1 MGVKQSPPREK
12 ERDCWK
18 WEPALSTNSVPT
30 RCQLSANMRLRGAFG
45 ALPAVLVLM
54 VHETLAED
62 LFTPSKCVST
72 IVSCCNPDQPVGQ
85 HPFRCLMR
93 ISLSTP
99 GIINPPSAGDSFEKH
114 KKTRSSLSSVPRC
127 FEVNECA
134 GLYWEGTNAC
144 SDRTVA
150 RAIAALGPN
159 EIETRV
165 AHVDDNKV
173 EIEFELRPVRRQ
185 QEKLNE
191 VDFQHQR
198 RPKPKKKSNNARRRP
213 NR

>member
-1 MGVKQSPPREK
+1 MGSQA
-12 ERDCWK
+12 
-18 WEPALSTNSVPT
+18 EPAEGERKRLLEVRTGT

-45 ALPAVLVLM
+45 ALPTVMVLM

-85 HPFRCLMR
+85 HPL
-93 ISLSTP
+93 
-99 GIINPPSAGDSFEKH
+99 
-114 KKTRSSLSSVPRC
+114 RC
-127 FEVNECA
+127 FEANECA

-150 RAIAALGPN
+150 RAIAALSPE

-173 EIEFELRPVRRQ
+173 EIEFERRPVQRQ
-185 QEKLNE
+185 PEKQNE
-191 VDFQHQR
+191 VETEQRR
-198 RPKPKKKSNNARRRP
+198 RPKPRNKPNKGRRRQQSRP
-213 NR
+213 RRNWILLRPGQLVRPRVHPASNKHYLTIGGIGAI

>member
-1 MGVKQSPPREK
+1 MGSQA
-12 ERDCWK
+12 
-18 WEPALSTNSVPT
+18 EPAEGERKRLLEVRTGSQ
-30 RCQLSANMRLRGAFG
+30 CQLSANMRLRCAFG

-85 HPFRCLMR
+85 HPFRC
-93 ISLSTP
+93 
-99 GIINPPSAGDSFEKH
+99 
-114 KKTRSSLSSVPRC
+114 

-159 EIETRV
+159 ELETRV

-173 EIEFELRPVRRQ
+173 EIEFELRPVQRQ

-213 NR
+213 SRPRRNWILLRPGQLVRPRVHPASNKHYLTIGGIGAV